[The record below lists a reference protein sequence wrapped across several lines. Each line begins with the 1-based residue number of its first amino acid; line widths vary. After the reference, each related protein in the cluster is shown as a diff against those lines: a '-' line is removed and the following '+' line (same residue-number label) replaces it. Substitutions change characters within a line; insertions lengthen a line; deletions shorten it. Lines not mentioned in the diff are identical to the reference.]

1 MFALDKMMA
10 EKIKSFHS
18 AAAAAAAAA
27 TQRRSNEIL
36 FYDSSHPKLLHI
48 SNTFSTVALRVC
60 SALSL
65 YAWTQKQQ

>member
-18 AAAAAAAAA
+18 AAAAAAAA

-36 FYDSSHPKLLHI
+36 FYDSPHPKLLHI